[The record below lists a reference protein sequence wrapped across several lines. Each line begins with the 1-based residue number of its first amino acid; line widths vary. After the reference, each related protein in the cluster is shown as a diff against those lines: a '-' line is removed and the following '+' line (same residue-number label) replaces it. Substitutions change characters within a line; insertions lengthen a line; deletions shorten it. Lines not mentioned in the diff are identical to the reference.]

1 MPSALEGDLLLIS
14 EISGKGEN
22 MRKARASAV
31 PAVAI
36 LFGAILGVVLSSS
49 AWAIDKQQVLDE
61 RLAAGIRTI
70 EADLDG
76 VLGVA
81 VKDLKTGETFLINGN
96 EVFPTASSIKIAVL
110 FEIFKQAEEGKL
122 RLDEFVDLKPG
133 DKVGGGGVLTF
144 MGKPHLSVS
153 IQDLCALMIVL
164 SDNTATNL
172 LIEKAGMEAINRRMD
187 AFGLTK
193 TRLRRKMMD
202 LTAAEE
208 GRENVSTPTEMIA
221 LLEKIHGGQILKEP
235 YRGELIDLLAIQ
247 KGGPLQNGI
256 PEDVIVAEKSGQLEA
271 VRADAGIVYLKDRPF
286 VICVMVTYLKND
298 RDGNPA
304 ITAIAKLVYEHF
316 LRLQRGGEYGRI
328 VSEYGRVV
336 PKK

>member
-1 MPSALEGDLLLIS
+1 MFAALATI
-14 EISGKGEN
+14 
-22 MRKARASAV
+22 A
-31 PAVAI
+31 
-36 LFGAILGVVLSSS
+36 LFGAAMGPS
-49 AWAIDKQQVLDE
+49 AWAVDKQQVLDE
-61 RLAAGIRTI
+61 KLMAGIRTI
-70 EADLDG
+70 EANLDG
-76 VLGVA
+76 VLGLA
-81 VKDLKTGETFLINGN
+81 VKDLKTGKTFGISEN

-122 RLDEFVDLKPG
+122 KLDEFIELTPK

-144 MGKPHLSVS
+144 MGKPRLSVS
-153 IQDLCALMIVL
+153 VQDLCALMIVL

-172 LIEKAGMEAINRRMD
+172 LIEKAGMEAINGRMD
-187 AFGLTK
+187 ALGLTK

-202 LTAAEE
+202 VPAAAA

-221 LLEKIHGGQILKEP
+221 LLEKIDGGQVLKEP
-235 YRGELIDLLAIQ
+235 FRGQLIDLLAIA

-256 PEDVIVAEKSGQLEA
+256 PDDVIVAEKSGQLEA

-286 VICVMVTYLKND
+286 VICVMTTYLKND

-304 ITAIAKLVYEHF
+304 ISAIAKLVYEHF
-316 LRLQRGGEYGRI
+316 WMLQRAGEYGRI